1 MDRGNATIVAIIDD
15 DDEVRD
21 VLQVLLEDAGH
32 TVETYKSGHEFL
44 TNARLDE
51 LACMVVDQRMPNMS
65 GVALISAVADRGMSI
80 PSLLITGVP
89 DPDVA
94 RAAETIGA
102 MTVLQKPLSPQALLR
117 FVSFSVG

>member
-32 TVETYKSGHEFL
+32 TVETYKSGREFL
-44 TNARLDE
+44 TNAHLDE
-51 LACMVVDQRMPNMS
+51 LACMVVDQRMPDMS
-65 GVALISAVADRGMSI
+65 GVAVISAVADTGMSI
-80 PSLLITGVP
+80 PSLLITGAP
-89 DPDVA
+89 DAEIA
-94 RAAETIGA
+94 RAAENIGA
-102 MTVLQKPLSPQALLR
+102 MTLLQKPLSPQELLR